1 MKKNP
6 YFCKMISKRY
16 HDEPLKTNQKN
27 SKMETKEFARRM
39 KPLNNGFL
47 NLFVNIVLLA
57 LSVWIV
63 VRLGMNAE
71 TDGQIGL
78 TIGVGCLLLFVWIL
92 HLTGFMII
100 QPNQSRVLTFF
111 GKYRGTV
118 KENGYFWVNPFYG
131 AKKISLRAR
140 NLDGHP
146 IKVNDKNGNP
156 IMIGLVLVWKIADTY
171 KACFDI
177 DVDTLASS
185 QNNAEQGQTQ
195 ALKGYDSFVNVQ
207 SDAALRKVAGLY
219 AYDNIDNKDEGVTL
233 RSGGE
238 EINECLERE
247 LRSRL
252 SIAGIEIVEARI
264 NYLAYAAEIASVML
278 RRQQAD
284 AIISAREK
292 IVEGAVSMV
301 DLALKKL
308 EKDNIVELDAERKAA
323 MVSNL
328 LVVLC
333 ADESASPVINAGT
346 LYQ

>member
-1 MKKNP
+1 
-6 YFCKMISKRY
+6 
-16 HDEPLKTNQKN
+16 
-27 SKMETKEFARRM
+27 METKEFNRPM
-39 KPLNNGFL
+39 KAWNNGFL
-47 NLFVNIVLLA
+47 HLCINFALLA
-57 LSVWIV
+57 ATIFITVLMVGKGHDGLGV
-63 VRLGMNAE
+63 V
-71 TDGQIGL
+71 ICS
-78 TIGVGCLLLFVWIL
+78 VGCVLWVL
-92 HLTGFMII
+92 HLIGFMTI
-100 QPNQSRVLTFF
+100 QPNIARVLIFF

-118 KENGYFWVNPFYG
+118 TDNGFFWVNPFYSTR
-131 AKKISLRAR
+131 KLSLRAR
-140 NLDGHP
+140 NMDVAP

-156 IMIGLVLVWKIADTY
+156 IMIGLVLVWKIKNTY

-177 DVDTLASS
+177 EVGNTTTVDKDGNKTTH
-185 QNNAEQGQTQ
+185 NN
-195 ALKGYDSFVNVQ
+195 GYDNFVNVQ
-207 SDAALRKVAGLY
+207 SDAALRKVAGMY
-219 AYDNIDNKDEGVTL
+219 AYDNIDHHSEELTL

-238 EINECLERE
+238 EINDRLEKE

-252 SIAGIEIVEARI
+252 DIAGIEVVEARI

-308 EKDNIVELDAERKAA
+308 SADGIVELDEERKAA

-333 ADESASPVINAGT
+333 ADESASPVINTGT
-346 LYQ
+346 LYN

>member
-1 MKKNP
+1 MRG
-6 YFCKMISKRY
+6 C
-16 HDEPLKTNQKN
+16 
-27 SKMETKEFARRM
+27 
-39 KPLNNGFL
+39 NNGFL
-47 NLFVNIVLLA
+47 HLFVNIILLA
-57 LSVWIV
+57 ATIV
-63 VRLGMNAE
+63 FPIM
-71 TDGQIGL
+71 TDSYSEWL
-78 TIGVGCLLLFVWIL
+78 AGVGCCVLCLIYVFQVC
-92 HLTGFMII
+92 GFMVI

-118 KENGYFWVNPFYG
+118 TDNGFFWVNPLYG
-131 AKKISLRAR
+131 KRKMSLRAR
-140 NLDGHP
+140 NMDVAP

-156 IMIGLVLVWKIADTY
+156 IMIGLVLVWKIKDTY

-177 DVDTLASS
+177 DVDTVA
-185 QNNAEQGQTQ
+185 TQ
-195 ALKGYDSFVNVQ
+195 KDGTKVMTLKGYDNFVNVQ

-219 AYDNIDNKDEGVTL
+219 AYDNMDHKSAEITL

-238 EINECLERE
+238 EINDRLEDE

-252 SIAGIEIVEARI
+252 SIAGIEVVEARI

-308 EKDNIVELDAERKAA
+308 SNEHIVELDEERKAA

-333 ADESASPVINAGT
+333 ADESASPVINTGS

>member
-1 MKKNP
+1 
-6 YFCKMISKRY
+6 
-16 HDEPLKTNQKN
+16 
-27 SKMETKEFARRM
+27 METKEFTRKM
-39 KPLNNGFL
+39 KGVNNGFL
-47 NLFVNIVLLA
+47 HLFINLLLLA
-57 LSVWIV
+57 AIV
-63 VRLGMNAE
+63 FGTM
-71 TDGQIGL
+71 GL
-78 TIGVGCLLLFVWIL
+78 VMVAGDDFAVPFCILMCFVYIL
-92 HLTGFMII
+92 QCIGFMVI

-118 KENGYFWVNPFYG
+118 VDNGFFWVNPFYG
-131 AKKISLRAR
+131 KRRLSLRAR
-140 NLDGHP
+140 NMDVAP

-156 IMIGLVLVWKIADTY
+156 IMIGLVLVWKIKDTY

-177 DVDTLASS
+177 EVEDTTV
-185 QNNAEQGQTQ
+185 TQ
-195 ALKGYDSFVNVQ
+195 KDGTKVTTLKGYDNFVNVQ

-219 AYDNIDNKDEGVTL
+219 AYDNIDNKNTEEVTL

-238 EINECLERE
+238 EINDRLEEE

-252 SIAGIEIVEARI
+252 SIAGIEVIEARI

-301 DLALKKL
+301 DLALKKISA
-308 EKDNIVELDAERKAA
+308 DGIVELDEERKAA

-333 ADESASPVINAGT
+333 ADESASPVINTGT
-346 LYQ
+346 LYN

>member
-1 MKKNP
+1 MK
-6 YFCKMISKRY
+6 
-16 HDEPLKTNQKN
+16 
-27 SKMETKEFARRM
+27 AW
-39 KPLNNGFL
+39 NNGFL
-47 NLFVNIVLLA
+47 HLCINFALLAATILFTVLL
-57 LSVWIV
+57 VGN
-63 VRLGMNAE
+63 RHDGLGA
-71 TDGQIGL
+71 TVCC
-78 TIGVGCLLLFVWIL
+78 VGSILWVL
-92 HLTGFMII
+92 HLIGFMII
-100 QPNQSRVLTFF
+100 QPNIARVLIFF

-118 KENGYFWVNPFYG
+118 TDNGFFWVNPFYSTR
-131 AKKISLRAR
+131 KLSLRAR
-140 NLDGHP
+140 NMDVAP

-156 IMIGLVLVWKIADTY
+156 IMIGLVLVWKIKNTY

-177 DVDTLASS
+177 EVGSTTTVDKNGNKTTHD
-185 QNNAEQGQTQ
+185 N
-195 ALKGYDSFVNVQ
+195 GYDNFVNVQ
-207 SDAALRKVAGLY
+207 SDAALRKVAGMY
-219 AYDNIDNKDEGVTL
+219 AYDNIDHHSEELTL

-238 EINECLERE
+238 EINDRLEKE

-252 SIAGIEIVEARI
+252 DIAGIEVVEARI

-308 EKDNIVELDAERKAA
+308 SADGIVELDEERKAS

-333 ADESASPVINAGT
+333 ADESASPVINTGT
-346 LYQ
+346 LYN

>member
-1 MKKNP
+1 
-6 YFCKMISKRY
+6 
-16 HDEPLKTNQKN
+16 
-27 SKMETKEFARRM
+27 METKEFNRKM
-39 KPLNNGFL
+39 KGVNNGFL
-47 NLFVNIVLLA
+47 HVFINLLLLA
-57 LSVWIV
+57 AIV
-63 VRLGMNAE
+63 FGTMGLVMVAG
-71 TDGQIGL
+71 DGFAIPFCFL
-78 TIGVGCLLLFVWIL
+78 MCFIYIL
-92 HLTGFMII
+92 QCIGFMVI

-118 KENGYFWVNPFYG
+118 VDNGFFWVNPFYG
-131 AKKISLRAR
+131 KRRLSLRAR
-140 NLDGHP
+140 NMDVAP

-156 IMIGLVLVWKIADTY
+156 IMIGLVLVWKIKDTY

-177 DVDTLASS
+177 EVEDTTV
-185 QNNAEQGQTQ
+185 GTKVT
-195 ALKGYDSFVNVQ
+195 ALKGYDNFVNVQ

-219 AYDNIDNKDEGVTL
+219 AYDNIDNKNSEEVTL

-238 EINECLERE
+238 EINDRLEKE

-252 SIAGIEIVEARI
+252 DIAGIEVIEARI

-308 EKDNIVELDAERKAA
+308 SADGIVELDEERKAA

-333 ADESASPVINAGT
+333 ADESASPVINTGT
-346 LYQ
+346 LYN